1 MSLPEKPPFSYF
13 NEEDNMGQ
21 NLGRVWKMLGDMG
34 TPHLPHIWWKFG
46 QKRRGDR
53 MVGLV

>member
-1 MSLPEKPPFSYF
+1 
-13 NEEDNMGQ
+13 MGQ

-34 TPHLPHIWWKFG
+34 TPHLPRIWWKFG